1 MDANSFDAVRL
12 NFSQDS
18 LWLLNICLG
27 IIMFGVALGISMN
40 DFRAILRKPKPAV
53 VGMISQFILLPTV
66 TVLLVLVI
74 KPAPSIALGMILV
87 AACPGG
93 NISNFFSQAAGGNAA
108 LSVSLTAVSTG
119 LAIIFTPFNLELWGS
134 LYEPTRLLLRE
145 VEVSPWEVFRTVVQI
160 LLIPLMLGM
169 WLNHYRPRLA
179 IIMVRVL
186 RPLSMVIF
194 IGFVAIAFSNNI
206 DVFLRFIGLIILL
219 VLVHNAVALGSGYLI
234 ARLTGLDKADRKT
247 LSIETG
253 IQNSGLA
260 LLLIFSFFDGLGGMA
275 IIAGWWGIWHIIS
288 GMALSWYWSP
298 GKSFFRPGAA

>member
-1 MDANSFDAVRL
+1 MDAESFDAVRL

-27 IIMFGVALGISMN
+27 IIMFGVALGIHIN
-40 DFRAILRKPKPAV
+40 DFKAILKQPKPAL
-53 VGMISQFILLPTV
+53 VGIFSQFLLLPAITF
-66 TVLLVLVI
+66 LLVLI
-74 KPAPSIALGMILV
+74 MRPAPSIALGMIMV

-108 LSVSLTAVSTG
+108 LSVSLTAFSTG
-119 LAIIFTPFNLELWGS
+119 LAIIFTPLNLQFWGS
-134 LYEPTRLLLRE
+134 LYEPTSDLLRA
-145 VEVSPWEVFRTVVQI
+145 VQLNPLDVFKTVVQI
-160 LLIPLMLGM
+160 LLIPLILGM
-169 WLNHYRPRLA
+169 LVNHYRPKLA
-179 IIMVRVL
+179 LVLVKVL

-194 IGFVAIAFSNNI
+194 LGFVVIAFSNNI
-206 DVFLRFIGLIILL
+206 EVFLQFIGMIILL
-219 VLVHNAVALGSGYLI
+219 VLIHNAAALGSGYGI
-234 ARLTGLDKADRKT
+234 AKLAGLNKADQKT

-288 GMALSWYWSP
+288 GMVISFYWSP
-298 GKSFFRPGAA
+298 GKSFFSPTLA